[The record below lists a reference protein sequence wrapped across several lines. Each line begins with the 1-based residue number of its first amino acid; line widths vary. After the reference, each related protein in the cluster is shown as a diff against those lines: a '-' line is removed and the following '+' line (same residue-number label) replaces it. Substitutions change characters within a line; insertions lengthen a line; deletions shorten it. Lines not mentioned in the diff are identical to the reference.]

1 MKDRQT
7 LGAVSR
13 RLQRSSLLVGAVIAS
28 LIAAIGVPSAD
39 AAAKFPTTRVGTE
52 LNLYNW
58 SNYIDPALLTRF
70 TAETGIKVNLG
81 VYDSNAA
88 MLAKLEAGARGYDII
103 VPTDYMVQIM
113 KAKKLLVRLN
123 GSSFPN
129 AVNLKSAFRNPYFDM
144 NRWYTIPYLHGT
156 TGFAYL
162 KDKVSP
168 APTSWKEFFAAL
180 PNYAGKTTLF
190 DDKKEVID
198 AALRATGS
206 VPCTSSAIK
215 LQKALDLLKSI
226 KSSLNTLSSSG
237 NIGRLSSGTS
247 VLLMMYNGATY
258 RAALANSNVVYVYPS
273 DGMPLWQDNFA
284 IPVGAKNLVNAKI
297 FLNWMMDPK
306 NAAQASI
313 YAGYNSAIAGSDAYL
328 SAAMKADPAINPTA
342 EQLSKAIAM
351 APCSSAV
358 NDLYSK
364 VWVSFK
370 G

>member
-1 MKDRQT
+1 MNTKKT
-7 LGAVSR
+7 LGR
-13 RLQRSSLLVGAVIAS
+13 LTKRLQRRSLVIAAVITS
-28 LIAAIGVPSAD
+28 LIAVVVSPIAT
-39 AAAKFPTTRVGTE
+39 AAGTFPTKSVGTE

-88 MLAKLEAGARGYDII
+88 VLAKLEAGARGYDII
-103 VPTDYMVQIM
+103 VPSDYMVQIM
-113 KAKKLLVRLN
+113 KSKQLLIRINAK
-123 GSSFPN
+123 SFPN
-129 AVNLKSAFRNPYFDM
+129 AVNLKKEFKNPYFDM
-144 NRWYTIPYLHGT
+144 NRWYTVPYLHGT

-162 KDKVSP
+162 KGKVDP
-168 APTSWKEFFAAL
+168 APTSWKEFYAAL
-180 PNYAGKTTLF
+180 PKYAGKTTLF

-198 AALRATGS
+198 SALRATGAS
-206 VPCTSSAIK
+206 PCTSSPVK

-226 KSSLNTLSSSG
+226 KPSLNTLASSG

-258 RAALANSNVVYVYPS
+258 RAKLTNPDVIYVYPT

-284 IPVGAKNLVNAKI
+284 IPVGAKNIVNAKI

-306 NAAQASI
+306 NAGQAST
-313 YAGYNSAIAGSDAYL
+313 YAGYNNAVSGSDKYL
-328 SAAMKADPAINPTA
+328 SAAMQSDPAFNPTA
-342 EQLSKAIAM
+342 DQLSHAVAM
-351 APCSSAV
+351 APCSTAA
-358 NDLYSK
+358 NDQYSK